1 MRKFGILL
9 LFAALLLP
17 FGARAAVIDT
27 VSFSGAAGVE
37 GDDIRL
43 WYGAKQKAHC
53 LFLPSCAPDTLTIAF
68 TGAESI
74 EIEGKTYRNGDR
86 VAGLTGGAKV
96 TLQIGK
102 KSYPLYVFQS
112 AGVPAVFISPDSGSL
127 DYIHKAKK
135 YEEPAGMLL
144 VDAEGE
150 TLYDGRLERFKG
162 RGHYSFNLK
171 KKPYNIKLETST
183 NLFGMGKDK
192 SWVLLAN
199 YTDNSLLRNA
209 MTFDLARAVGLA
221 YTPEYQFVDLYA
233 CGDYLGTYMLTEKI
247 KIDDDRV
254 DIASLEDLTEALNG
268 DLSVFPRV
276 GSRGSGK
283 DTMRGY
289 QIPVDPEDIT
299 GGYLMEIDQKNRYE
313 AEASGFVT
321 RLGQAVVVHSPE
333 YASEAQIT
341 YISSLFGA
349 LERALRADD
358 GVDAQTGKHY
368 SEIIDVESL
377 AKRYVIEEFCRN
389 YDANQSSQYF
399 YKPADSQSTFIY
411 AGPVWDYD
419 IAYANTDRD
428 DGAHLDPRGLQVGT
442 QGYQFSVYTN
452 AYGHEEFRAL
462 ARKYYRE
469 VFRSA
474 IDILL
479 GDAEGNDTISSIDDM
494 ASGIR
499 ASADMNYIRWP
510 VFNISGRAVKTGADY
525 DENLTYIKDFIR
537 ARAEYLDGLWA
548 E

>member
-1 MRKFGILL
+1 MRKPVILILLIL
-9 LFAALLLP
+9 LFAPL
-17 FGARAAVIDT
+17 GARAAVIDT
-27 VSFSGAAGVE
+27 VVFSGAVGVA
-37 GDDIRL
+37 GDDIKL
-43 WYGAKQKAHC
+43 WYSGKEKAYC

-68 TGAESI
+68 TGVDSLLLDDKPYA
-74 EIEGKTYRNGDR
+74 NGDA
-86 VAGLTGGAKV
+86 VSGLTGGAALTLKV
-96 TLQIGK
+96 GNKT
-102 KSYPLYVFQS
+102 YPMNVYQS
-112 AGVPAVFISPDSGSL
+112 KGLPAMFLAPDSGSL
-127 DYIHKAKK
+127 EYIHEAKK
-135 YEEPAGMLL
+135 YEEPADMLL
-144 VDAEGE
+144 VTEEGE
-150 TLYDGRLERFKG
+150 ALYDGRLTKCKG

-183 NLFGMGKDK
+183 NFYGMGKDK
-192 SWVLLAN
+192 TWALIAN

-209 MTFDLARAVGLA
+209 VTFDLARAVGLA

-254 DIASLEDLTEALNG
+254 DIFSLEDASEALNG
-268 DLSVFPRV
+268 DLSAFKRF

-289 QIPVDPEDIT
+289 QIPLDPEDIT

-313 AEASGFVT
+313 AEPSGFVT
-321 RLGQAVVVHSPE
+321 KLGQPVVVHSPE
-333 YASEAQIT
+333 YASVAQIT
-341 YISSLFGA
+341 YISSLFNS
-349 LERALRADD
+349 LERALRAGD
-358 GVDAQTGKHY
+358 GVDQQTGKHY

-399 YKPADSQSTFIY
+399 YKPADSQSTLIY

-419 IAYANTDRD
+419 TAYANTDRD
-428 DGAHLDPRGLQVGT
+428 DGAHLSPRGLQVGT

-462 ARKYYRE
+462 ARQYYRE
-469 VFRSA
+469 VFRPA

-479 GDAEGNDTISSIDDM
+479 GDAAGNEEISSIEDM

-499 ASADMNYIRWP
+499 ASADMNFIRWP
-510 VFNISGRAVKTGADY
+510 VFNISGRPVKTGADY
-525 DENLTYIKDFIR
+525 DENIAYIKDFIR
-537 ARAEYLDGLWA
+537 ARTAYLDGIWA